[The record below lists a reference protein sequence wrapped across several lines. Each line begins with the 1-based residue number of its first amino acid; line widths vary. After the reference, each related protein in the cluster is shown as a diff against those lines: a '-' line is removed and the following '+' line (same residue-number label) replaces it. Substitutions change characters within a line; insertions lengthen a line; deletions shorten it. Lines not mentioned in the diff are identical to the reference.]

1 MADVSNYTVGDGG
14 ILEKNCRQTWPLWT
28 CIFGNV
34 CGLTSTTLWF
44 LVLLPQV
51 WKNFRRKSVVGLS
64 VIWATANFSASLIN
78 LFFVFLYAKIPTYGL
93 ISSVYCP
100 ILEFTLLIQFWI
112 YGTQPRKSKIIYA
125 MICIVLWSTVVLVE
139 LFAHVYGAIEWIAI
153 VLWCI
158 ETFPQV
164 SIENKIYLHMT
175 RVTLNGGWM
184 YMLTAKVQGRLC
196 NCAVLR
202 SIYPGPEVMKLF
214 FMLSSAENEI
224 VLPIKK

>member
-1 MADVSNYTVGDGG
+1 MEDINNSSADDSN
-14 ILEKNCRQTWPLWT
+14 ILQKNCRPGWPLWT
-28 CIFGNV
+28 CNFGNI

-64 VIWATANFSASLIN
+64 VLWATANFSASLIN
-78 LFFVFLYAKIPTYGL
+78 LFFVFLYAKIPTYGQ

-112 YGTQPRKSKIIYA
+112 YGTQSLKDKVLYA
-125 MICIVLWSTVVLVE
+125 TSCLVLWTAVILVE
-139 LFAHVYGAIEWIAI
+139 LFAHVYGIVEWIAI

-164 SIENKIYLHMT
+164 RMITCL
-175 RVTLNGGWM
+175 
-184 YMLTAKVQGRLC
+184 
-196 NCAVLR
+196 
-202 SIYPGPEVMKLF
+202 
-214 FMLSSAENEI
+214 
-224 VLPIKK
+224 